1 MRFFTCLLVSAALF
15 YACSS
20 DDASSA
26 DDSTNNST
34 ELPESA
40 GSDHVTVDKDKRTI
54 TVSSDS
60 TTKAFCILHKGAFT
74 WGNVPFEAYTETVPS
89 TYVTRGDTLV
99 VYFNGNTDDPHYYI
113 GGSAEEIFGEWK
125 NLECGEF
132 EGQLYCSDEE
142 EREFRAQ
149 YRDVVLT
156 ISENKFQEEFVY
168 KPAYFKYDDYMNS
181 FFMLDLY
188 AILENASDFG
198 VGAVLS
204 GLLSPQQPSDINK
217 LGGKD
222 FELKVTKV
230 ERDSLDYTIAVTV
243 AAGGTECSYEER
255 QVNVTKDNCTDLT
268 TDGLRNYDEDRD
280 SNDSLFLQGTVLFTK
295 GSREFGECL
304 TQLTAENS
312 DDGIADPAKVVYGT
326 LEDTRDGH
334 VYKTVKI
341 GTQNWM
347 AENLNYL
354 NDAVYSGC
362 VKESLGGCEKYGRG
376 YMWFSAMELLGHV
389 ECSDDSLSQFSEF
402 IEPVHRGVCPE
413 GWHIPN
419 NAEWESLI
427 EYVDAHNGDE
437 AVGTSLKTDGWVD
450 VDSLPVGTNRFGF
463 SAVQGGRMDAE
474 RTSRTSC
481 GFNGIIMTYPKND
494 SATSAQNM
502 YRPDETGKGS
512 YVAYGAS
519 FCSADGNVWTVG
531 MNSDYRYDEDVR
543 ITGRYYAGCYV
554 RCVEDK

>member
-1 MRFFTCLLVSAALF
+1 
-15 YACSS
+15 
-20 DDASSA
+20 
-26 DDSTNNST
+26 
-34 ELPESA
+34 
-40 GSDHVTVDKDKRTI
+40 
-54 TVSSDS
+54 
-60 TTKAFCILHKGAFT
+60 
-74 WGNVPFEAYTETVPS
+74 
-89 TYVTRGDTLV
+89 
-99 VYFNGNTDDPHYYI
+99 
-113 GGSAEEIFGEWK
+113 
-125 NLECGEF
+125 
-132 EGQLYCSDEE
+132 
-142 EREFRAQ
+142 
-149 YRDVVLT
+149 
-156 ISENKFQEEFVY
+156 
-168 KPAYFKYDDYMNS
+168 MNS

-204 GLLSPQQPSDINK
+204 GLLSPQLPSEIKAYEKKHDIEVLEVSKREKKFK

-243 AAGGTECSYEER
+243 AAGGKECSYEER
-255 QVNVTKDNCTDLT
+255 QVNITKDNCTDLT
-268 TDGLRNYDEDRD
+268 TDGLRNYDEDRN

-304 TQLTAENS
+304 TQLTSESSSSVAENS